1 VEVRGWLSNGVGEA
15 LQLHPEQGWVE
26 RLGEGAGHAF
36 AKRAMRLRIQVQQ
49 RHRSIRSSIASM
61 EGRREAR
68 GFGSLSL

>member
-1 VEVRGWLSNGVGEA
+1 MASGRRGSSIRSKVGWRGW
-15 LQLHPEQGWVE
+15 
-26 RLGEGAGHAF
+26 GEGAGQAF